1 MNFDRTVDRRWW
13 ALSDKDEMA
22 RSLDQAARV
31 GLGDSHAQQR
41 RTDFGSLARLFEEH
55 NNQVAF
61 GVANEEAG
69 LLPRN
74 VMRTILEAAHN
85 MLTDSHPRPFYGSSG
100 GDADLRFRLE
110 DLNTAISGLFLMHEV
125 DAFADLAQL
134 HAILWGT
141 GIVKIDAVT
150 HTKRPRVVVERVYPW
165 EAFVDPLDA
174 VYGQPTTF
182 YQVRWI
188 DRRRLISLWPRKR
201 REIEEAQGSRPEWAT
216 WLETM
221 AEPVRVLEAWHIDQD
236 GDEGRHVIA
245 IDKCVLLDEPY
256 VYDAPP
262 LVFFHYG
269 DPLTGY
275 WPTGLGHALRG
286 QQEEVNAQM
295 DLIQEIVARM
305 GSPAILVEK
314 NSEVEE
320 GHIDNVVGRI
330 IKYQG
335 VAPQPMAA
343 RDLTAEPRQHLQDTT
358 GAMYERAGIPQ
369 TSATGTK
376 PAGLQ
381 SGRALRIHADLAS
394 GRLRVPSEKRQR
406 AYLALGH
413 ALIRAQRKLAT
424 VDPEAVVVFT
434 DPKSRSV
441 RQIRWAD
448 VDVDDTGLKL
458 MAQPI
463 SALPSTPGAKAA
475 VLDEYLGAGIITPE
489 EYREAIG
496 LADLLALDSTAT
508 APRKLIERQI
518 LGMLRDGERAV
529 PESYFPL
536 ALAQQLGQQHYCQAL
551 LDEVA
556 EDRLALLRAYIDVAI
571 DLQKPPPAPAPDMAA
586 MPPGAPAD
594 APVDPTLT
602 AEPPM
607 PPEAA
612 GAPVALA

>member
-1 MNFDRTVDRRWW
+1 MIPDRTVDRRWW
-13 ALSDKDEMA
+13 TLSDKDEMA
-22 RSLDQAARV
+22 RSLDAAAKV
-31 GLGDSHAQQR
+31 GLDNTRAQR
-41 RTDFGSLARLFEEH
+41 RMADFGSLARVFEEH
-55 NNQVAF
+55 SDQIAF
-61 GVANEEAG
+61 GVTTEEAG

-74 VMRTILEAAHN
+74 VMRSIVETAHN

-134 HAILWGT
+134 HANLWGT
-141 GIVKIDAVT
+141 GVVKIDAVT
-150 HTKRPRVVVERVYPW
+150 HTKKPRVIVERVYPW
-165 EAFVDPLDA
+165 EVFVDPLDA
-174 VYGQPTTF
+174 VYGSPSTF
-182 YQVRWI
+182 YQVRWV
-188 DRRRLISLWPRKR
+188 DRRRLASLWPRRR
-201 REIEEAQGSRPEWAT
+201 REIEEAQSTRPEWAS

-221 AEPVRVLEAWHIDQD
+221 AEPVRVLEAWHLDQD
-236 GDEGRHVIA
+236 GDEGRHAIA
-245 IDKCVLLDEPY
+245 IDKCVLLDDEY
-256 VYDAPP
+256 AYDAPP

-305 GSPAILVEK
+305 GSPAMLVEE

-320 GHIDNVVGRI
+320 SHLDNTVGRV
-330 IKYQG
+330 IKYKG

-343 RDLTAEPRQHLQDTT
+343 RDLTAEPRQHLQDTV
-358 GAMYERAGIPQ
+358 GAMFDRAGIPQ

-376 PAGLQ
+376 PAGLE

-413 ALIRAQRKLAT
+413 ALIRAQRKLARVAPDAT
-424 VDPEAVVVFT
+424 IVFT

-441 RQIRWAD
+441 REIRWAD

-463 SALPSTPGAKAA
+463 NSLPSTPGAKAA

-496 LADLLALDSTAT
+496 LADLLSLDSTAT
-508 APRKLIERQI
+508 APRRLIERQI
-518 LGMLRDGERAV
+518 LAMVRDGLPQV

-536 ALAQQLGQQHYCQAL
+536 QLCQQLAQQHYCQAM
-551 LDEVA
+551 LDEA
-556 EDRLALLRAYIDVAI
+556 PEDRLALLRAYIDIAI
-571 DLQKPPPAPAPDMAA
+571 DLQKPPAPPEAPV
-586 MPPGAPAD
+586 PPAD
-594 APVDPTLT
+594 APPPLPPDALPPEAMPPDPTLT
-602 AEPPM
+602 APP
-607 PPEAA
+607 
-612 GAPVALA
+612 GALS